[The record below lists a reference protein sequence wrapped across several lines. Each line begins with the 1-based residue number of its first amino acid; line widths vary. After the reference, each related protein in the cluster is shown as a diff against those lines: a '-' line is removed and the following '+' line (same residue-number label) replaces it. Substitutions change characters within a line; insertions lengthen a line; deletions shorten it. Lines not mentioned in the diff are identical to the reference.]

1 MNLNYHIDK
10 LESSFNKKS
19 KWKGNPI
26 IGRLMNEYRNLG
38 ITQAMEDYI
47 STGDLLTYVKKIN
60 KYDFII
66 YQYAKESQAS
76 NPVSTRQT
84 KILST
89 WRENIW
95 TPIWERLR
103 SILQTRTNLKLVTI
117 QNDKVIQSFYST
129 GEYKFKDVDGGIG
142 YIPSDSLFS
151 LIKGKRLIEPLLSV
165 EDKGGHACSTAMDGI
180 QGQGLQFSLSYP
192 NSLFFFITDN
202 NFSVKDDKSTALYQN
217 VDGIICSRGKNRKNL
232 KGYDPVDE
240 NRIDAV
246 IKKVESYFTKKM
258 ISLCVKN
265 RRPIQVKGQSQSIRN
280 VLDQKG
286 SYFNF

>member
-38 ITQAMEDYI
+38 ITQAMKDYVL
-47 STGDLLTYVKKIN
+47 TGDLSTYIKKIN
-60 KYDFII
+60 EYDFII

-117 QNDKVIQSFYST
+117 QNKPVAQSFYST

-142 YIPSDSLFS
+142 
-151 LIKGKRLIEPLLSV
+151 LIIKEGLIEPLLSV

-192 NSLFFFITDN
+192 YSLFLFITDN

-217 VDGIICSRGKNRKNL
+217 VDGIICSRGTNRKNL

-265 RRPIQVKGQSQSIRN
+265 RRTIKVKGQSHSIRN